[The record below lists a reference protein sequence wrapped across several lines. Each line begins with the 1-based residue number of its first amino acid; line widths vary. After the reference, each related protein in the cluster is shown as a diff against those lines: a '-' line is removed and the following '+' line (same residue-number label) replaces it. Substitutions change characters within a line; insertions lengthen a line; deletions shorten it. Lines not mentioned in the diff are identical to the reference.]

1 MDDALK
7 YQAYF
12 TKSDPIVSYMVGML
26 DLDVGDAVLEPCGGD
41 GVFVDKVLEQQASID
56 VSVFELNSDLVSL
69 LRNKY
74 KRHRNVFVKET
85 DTLLDKQVLS
95 RAKVYDKIIGNPPYG
110 ARHDSQKKEM
120 LERLYTGIY
129 TKESYTLFLY
139 ACTQCLREGGTLS
152 FIIPDTFLS
161 LHRHFEIRKFLL
173 TKTKIKEIALFPTS
187 FFPGVNFGYAN
198 LCIITLEKSSNIGKN
213 LQNEVCVRTGFECV
227 EELEFWDRGQA
238 KFVSQKSVYENVR
251 SAFFFNSNEKVAEL
265 INDGSVL
272 KIGDIA
278 SCVTG
283 FYSGNDKKYLRAS
296 RVGVKNAKRYQIA
309 KPENIRYSL
318 LTDAERRCGID
329 SAQCFIPIVKGGNVE
344 YVKQNQWF
352 MDWSSRALL
361 EYRSSQKCRFQN
373 SQFYFR
379 NGIGIPMVRSSKL
392 TGALIEGQLFDQS
405 IVGVFPNDESWT
417 LYLLAFFNSKMCT
430 ELISAINPSTN
441 NSANYIK
448 KIPFVKPTAELR
460 KSVEQ
465 IVKKIL
471 EKLLEGKE
479 DIKEC
484 KDQLDLLFSDLYL
497 KNVGREGEKKVKK
510 ISV

>member
-161 LHRHFEIRKFLL
+161 LHRHFGIRKFLL
-173 TKTKIKEIALFPTS
+173 TKKGLKRLHCFHHR
-187 FFPGVNFGYAN
+187 FFLG
-198 LCIITLEKSSNIGKN
+198 
-213 LQNEVCVRTGFECV
+213 
-227 EELEFWDRGQA
+227 
-238 KFVSQKSVYENVR
+238 
-251 SAFFFNSNEKVAEL
+251 
-265 INDGSVL
+265 
-272 KIGDIA
+272 
-278 SCVTG
+278 
-283 FYSGNDKKYLRAS
+283 
-296 RVGVKNAKRYQIA
+296 
-309 KPENIRYSL
+309 
-318 LTDAERRCGID
+318 
-329 SAQCFIPIVKGGNVE
+329 
-344 YVKQNQWF
+344 
-352 MDWSSRALL
+352 
-361 EYRSSQKCRFQN
+361 
-373 SQFYFR
+373 
-379 NGIGIPMVRSSKL
+379 
-392 TGALIEGQLFDQS
+392 
-405 IVGVFPNDESWT
+405 
-417 LYLLAFFNSKMCT
+417 
-430 ELISAINPSTN
+430 
-441 NSANYIK
+441 
-448 KIPFVKPTAELR
+448 
-460 KSVEQ
+460 
-465 IVKKIL
+465 
-471 EKLLEGKE
+471 
-479 DIKEC
+479 
-484 KDQLDLLFSDLYL
+484 
-497 KNVGREGEKKVKK
+497 
-510 ISV
+510 